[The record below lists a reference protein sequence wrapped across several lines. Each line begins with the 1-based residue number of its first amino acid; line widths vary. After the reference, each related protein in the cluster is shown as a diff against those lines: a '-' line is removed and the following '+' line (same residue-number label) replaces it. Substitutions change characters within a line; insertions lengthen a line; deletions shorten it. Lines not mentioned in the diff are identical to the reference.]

1 MTRQE
6 HLTAS
11 TILAAGMLAAFALGC
26 AVGAAWVWMGV

>member
-11 TILAAGMLAAFALGC
+11 TILVITALTAFAMGWAC
-26 AVGAAWVWMGV
+26 GAAWVWLGA

>member
-11 TILAAGMLAAFALGC
+11 TILVMTALAAFAMGC
-26 AVGAAWVWMGV
+26 ACGAARVWLGG